1 MSEEQRARLEL
12 MRAAARADEARLQAR
27 TKARRRTGL
36 RELCIAI
43 VLLALAPA
51 CLVVAQGGS
60 DAFLLTGML
69 FASGGLAGLVKGITE
84 LVTGRSVTEQPEPLN
99 VLLPLLGLALMI
111 AAPLLLLA
119 VWFSI

>member
-12 MRAAARADEARLQAR
+12 MRAAARADEARTEAR

-36 RELCIAI
+36 RELVIA
-43 VLLALAPA
+43 VTLLALAPA
-51 CLVVAQGGS
+51 CLVVARDGS

-84 LVTGRSVTEQPEPLN
+84 VATGRSVTEQPEPYN
-99 VLLPLLGLALMI
+99 VLLPLLGVALMI

-119 VWFSI
+119 VWFSF